1 MQLPKINTY
10 IDFEKQLT
18 QVTLFEQVKQQVI
31 KDFNTV
37 GLYPELTETTN
48 PKAFYDELIRVI
60 QYLVEQ
66 RFGDF
71 LNLLYRIDISEIK
84 IKALIAQAEENV
96 IREITL
102 LILQRE
108 YQKIWL
114 KLKYS

>member
-10 IDFEKQLT
+10 LDFEKQLA
-18 QVTLFEQVKQQVI
+18 QVSLFEQLKQQLI
-31 KDFNTV
+31 KDFNTI
-37 GLYPELTETTN
+37 GLYPELEQTAN
-48 PKAFYDELIRVI
+48 PKAFYEELTRVI

-71 LNLLYRIDISEIK
+71 LNLLYRIDISETK
-84 IKALIAQAEENV
+84 IKLHIAQAEENV
-96 IREITL
+96 IRDITL

-108 YQKIWL
+108 YQKVWL